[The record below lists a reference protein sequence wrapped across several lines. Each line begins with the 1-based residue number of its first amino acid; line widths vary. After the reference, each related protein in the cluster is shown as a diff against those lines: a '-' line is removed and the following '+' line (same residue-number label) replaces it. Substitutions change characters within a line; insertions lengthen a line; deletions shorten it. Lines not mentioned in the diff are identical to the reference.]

1 MTLLERVE
9 NGEDRFTNS
18 YWLCIVCGRGMKVQE
33 EGEAHYGVERKP
45 GPVEWR
51 AELLYLL
58 QARCCCSWGP
68 GGKR

>member
-1 MTLLERVE
+1 M
-9 NGEDRFTNS
+9 
-18 YWLCIVCGRGMKVQE
+18 QE

-45 GPVEWR
+45 GPMEWR

-58 QARCCCSWGP
+58 QARCRCSWGP